1 MAQQQITETMRCI
14 SGFPFFLINFLISVS
29 GSVTAEKHLQFLHA
43 PGPIFHSFKSNLQAR
58 CKYSNTQEDRKQKST
73 LSSTPGSPICF
84 LKGKKLFLLDP
95 SSKDRLAI
103 SLQSNSY
110 ASIVNAQLPFC
121 LQQPYHMHYFALW
134 CILSVFGAF
143 CL

>member
-29 GSVTAEKHLQFLHA
+29 GSVTAEKHFQFLHA

-110 ASIVNAQLPFC
+110 ASIVHAQLPFC